1 MPSQQAW
8 TEDSQAENSLF
19 PYAGQLSFSSIR
31 EPMHHHP
38 PPPPPT
44 PPPHTHPSVSC
55 MEPSRCW
62 SQASCSPSRFLILTT
77 PTTSWFLVP
86 FTIIFLSSS
95 VHTPLGQHFAI
106 RGSQLNFAV

>member
-8 TEDSQAENSLF
+8 TEDPQAENSLF
-19 PYAGQLSFSSIR
+19 PYSGQLSFSSIR

-38 PPPPPT
+38 PT
-44 PPPHTHPSVSC
+44 PVSC

-62 SQASCSPSRFLILTT
+62 SQASCSPPRFLILTT
-77 PTTSWFLVP
+77 PTTSWFLIP

-106 RGSQLNFAV
+106 RGSQLNFSV